1 MLKVLE
7 QAEEIARAHWP
18 RGIAWKVVIIVGLV
32 IAAILGIVAFLVWVL
47 ATFVKAITAGGFRN
61 QDLYIPSMG
70 RKRRR

>member
-7 QAEEIARAHWP
+7 QAEEIARRNWP
-18 RGIAWKVVIIVGLV
+18 RGKAWKVVVIIGLV

-61 QDLYIPSMG
+61 QDLYMPRMG
-70 RKRRR
+70 RKRR